1 MTRLWDPC
9 ISHGAGTS
17 EDFLT
22 KFFADR
28 SRRAVVIAGAGF
40 DPRSTRATE
49 LLAAVLKDRLRGIF
63 LREERSGGQS
73 ALGETGNANARRLTE
88 LVPNSRVAAFPV
100 FSNDNATVGG
110 RRTVKALES
119 ESWAD
124 VTDIVVDLS
133 ALSVGVAFPLVK
145 LVLKHARER
154 RRNLH
159 VVVTDDPSIDEE
171 IEGISSEKAE
181 TLFGFKGAL
190 GVHDSSG
197 VTILWLPQLTAR
209 RRKALGRV
217 YATLTEEQEVDVC
230 PLLPFPSRNPRRGD
244 GLIEAFQEEFESV
257 WRVDARDL
265 IYVDE
270 RKPVDLYRSVLDID
284 DARKRVFRKL
294 GGSLTVLSPFGSKVQ
309 SLGALMAALERD
321 FPVMYVETLTYTST
335 PSKRADG
342 DLVHVWLHGEAY
354 GHAVDAAVI
363 EEEAKCP

>member
-9 ISHGAGTS
+9 ISHGAGAS
-17 EDFLT
+17 EDFLS
-22 KFFADR
+22 KFFGD
-28 SRRAVVIAGAGF
+28 STRRVVVIAGAGF

-63 LREERSGGQS
+63 LREERSGVQR
-73 ALGETGNANARRLTE
+73 ALSEMGDANARRLTE
-88 LVPNSRVAAFPV
+88 LVPRSRVAPFPV
-100 FSNDNATVGG
+100 FSTDNATVGG
-110 RRTVKALES
+110 RRTVEALKS
-119 ESWAD
+119 EPWTD
-124 VTDIVVDLS
+124 VTDIVVDWS
-133 ALSVGVAFPLVK
+133 ALSIGVAFPLVK
-145 LVLKHARER
+145 LALGYARKH

-159 VVVTDDPSIDEE
+159 IVVTDDPSVDDE

-181 TLFGFKGAL
+181 TLFSFKGNL
-190 GVHDSSG
+190 GLHDSSD

-209 RRKALGRV
+209 RRRDLGRV
-217 YATLTEEQEVDVC
+217 YAALTEEQEVDVC
-230 PLLPFPSRNPRRGD
+230 PLLPFPARDPRRGD
-244 GLIEAFQEEFESV
+244 GLIEVFQEEFESV

-265 IYVDE
+265 IYIDE

-321 FPVMYVETLTYTST
+321 FPVMYVETLAYTAT
-335 PSKRADG
+335 PSTVGEA

-354 GHAVDAAVI
+354 GHAVEAPFF
-363 EEEAKCP
+363 EETEK

>member
-9 ISHGAGTS
+9 IAHGAGAS

-22 KFFADR
+22 KFFADS

-40 DPRSTRATE
+40 DPRSTHATE
-49 LLAAVLKDRLRGIF
+49 LLAAVLRDRVRGIF
-63 LREERSGGQS
+63 LREERSGIQS
-73 ALGETGNANARRLTE
+73 VLSEMGNTNARRLAE
-88 LVPNSRVAAFPV
+88 LVPKSRIAAFPV
-100 FSNDNATVGG
+100 FSTDNATVGG
-110 RRTVKALES
+110 RRTVEALKGET
-119 ESWAD
+119 WTD

-133 ALSVGVAFPLVK
+133 ALSIGVAFPLVK
-145 LVLKHARER
+145 LVLGHARKH

-159 VVVTDDPSIDEE
+159 VVVTDDPSIDDE

-181 TLFGFKGAL
+181 TLFSFKGDL
-190 GVHDSSG
+190 GLHDSSD

-209 RRKALGRV
+209 RQKALGRV

-230 PLLPFPSRNPRRGD
+230 PLLPFPSRDPRRGD
-244 GLIEAFQEEFESV
+244 GLIEVFQDEFESV
-257 WRVDARDL
+257 WRVDARDV

-270 RKPVDLYRSVLDID
+270 RRPVDLYRSVLDID

-321 FPVMYVETLTYTST
+321 FPVMYVETLAYTST
-335 PSKRADG
+335 PSMG
-342 DLVHVWLHGEAY
+342 SEGELVHVWLHGEAY
-354 GHAVDAAVI
+354 GHAVDAAVVK
-363 EEEAKCP
+363 EGEK